1 MGTYHLTPAEP
12 TTWTTSNG
20 KFTTTHK
27 IKVKQAMLPS
37 LSTKRTFQLTM
48 SILPEDNGNYNVII
62 RKDMMKSLGI
72 NANIVD
78 GIFTWNELAI
88 QMVSKGH

>member
-1 MGTYHLTPAEP
+1 
-12 TTWTTSNG
+12 
-20 KFTTTHK
+20 
-27 IKVKQAMLPS
+27 MLPS

-72 NANIVD
+72 NANIVG